1 MSAHMEDSA
10 AKVELLLQAAET
22 QQALAGTALD
32 RLREYTSCLDA
43 TVRDE
48 IRATLIE
55 ELRALREDARR
66 AERTLRA
73 LARAANLRLLLWS
86 VTSAGLAAAV
96 PFALAWRLIPTP
108 EEVVSLRSARDAL
121 RAEVEQLAQQGGHMQ
136 LSHCGSNRRLCAR
149 VDRRAGTYGAAGD
162 FLVLEGY

>member
-1 MSAHMEDSA
+1 MSTRMEDSA

-22 QQALAGTALD
+22 QQALAGAALD
-32 RLREYTSCLDA
+32 RLREYTASLDD
-43 TVRDE
+43 TVREE

-55 ELRALREDARR
+55 ELRSLGEDARR

-86 VTSAGLAAAV
+86 VTSAVLAATV
-96 PFALAWRLIPTP
+96 PLALAWCLLPTP
-108 EEVVSLRSARDAL
+108 EDVLSLRSARDAL
-121 RAEVEQLAQQGGHMQ
+121 RAEVEQLARQGGRMQ
-136 LSHCGSNRRLCAR
+136 LSHCGSSHRLCAR
-149 VDRRAGTYGAAGD
+149 VDRRAGTYGTAGD